1 MKHYYISNPNSP
13 KGFDEVTEAEF
24 LAIVGDETTRPYTT
38 PVYRGELSIEEVPED
53 VREAV
58 HAVVDA
64 KIARFGEYNKQDVP
78 ADELKSMIEEAL

>member
-1 MKHYYISNPNSP
+1 MKHYYLSNPNSL

-24 LAIVGDETTRPYTT
+24 LAIVGDDTTRPYAT
-38 PVYRGELSIEEVPED
+38 PVYRGELSIDEVPED

-58 HAVVDA
+58 QAVVDA

-78 ADELKSMIEEAL
+78 ANELKSMIEEAI